1 MQLAEKLDWKGLKGH
16 LFKLGQEE
24 SIRCD
29 RCKQAP
35 KMPSYVLCAVMH

>member
-1 MQLAEKLDWKGLKGH
+1 MTGFPTGNSHLKGH

-35 KMPSYVLCAVMH
+35 EMASYVLCAVMH